1 MFSPRLCP
9 LKGHERLY
17 DSCKMNHIYFVQSS
31 TDVVKICTYVNL
43 RVEVLMSL
51 HTLMS
56 VIAETS
62 KFAKFLLDQ
71 LIFPQL

>member
-1 MFSPRLCP
+1 
-9 LKGHERLY
+9 
-17 DSCKMNHIYFVQSS
+17 MNHIYFVQSS